1 MAILSKIKS
10 AASKVAST
18 AKKVASAVG
27 VAKAV
32 TSAVRSASASKTSS
46 VPKTASAI
54 SSLNLGSSPKSS
66 SAGDAIAKITGGTV
80 STKTG
85 GATTPSR
92 VSKSLDVQAIPGSMS
107 KALASTNSR
116 TSKDLAVA
124 AASPATSPYFSQKS
138 SVGGSTSTN
147 SLSRSGVYNAPVS
160 TSVVS
165 PYTSTRSSS
174 STVSSPLTA
183 GSTTMGATGGSM
195 QGKLPQTPGPTN
207 FTGLS
212 NNYSTL
218 TGVTNIDGTQTDTTG
233 TAQEAPN
240 AQAEALMKLAK
251 EFQPQE
257 PERIDRE
264 KIMKE
269 VGLTQALKEQ
279 QKLANQIS
287 AITAQKEA
295 QLLQL
300 RGVAGAEG
308 VTEAV
313 YGGQQ
318 AQIERETAIKLLPLT
333 AQYEAASGNVQ
344 AAKEL
349 VANFIA
355 DENNYQSRLYQHQ
368 QSIYNKVW
376 DYATDQQKTALEEK
390 RRKED
395 RQYQMEK
402 DFRSE
407 QNKLAE
413 LDIEN
418 TGGKNLSR
426 IFGAQ
431 NYDELDSVYQRVN
444 VSTAPSGSILTDAG
458 KPMNDTQATSYG
470 YAQRL
475 VEADAII
482 SQIGDQFTALRS
494 YAGQLLPNI
503 LKTDDRQRFE
513 QAQRNF
519 INSVLR
525 KESGAVISEEEFKNA
540 RQQYFPQPGDSDAV
554 LQQKAQNRDTV
565 IENFYRQAGVS
576 APMTTV
582 TTTPEDLRTKYNY

>member
-1 MAILSKIKS
+1 
-10 AASKVAST
+10 
-18 AKKVASAVG
+18 
-27 VAKAV
+27 
-32 TSAVRSASASKTSS
+32 
-46 VPKTASAI
+46 
-54 SSLNLGSSPKSS
+54 
-66 SAGDAIAKITGGTV
+66 
-80 STKTG
+80 
-85 GATTPSR
+85 
-92 VSKSLDVQAIPGSMS
+92 
-107 KALASTNSR
+107 
-116 TSKDLAVA
+116 
-124 AASPATSPYFSQKS
+124 
-138 SVGGSTSTN
+138 
-147 SLSRSGVYNAPVS
+147 
-160 TSVVS
+160 
-165 PYTSTRSSS
+165 
-174 STVSSPLTA
+174 
-183 GSTTMGATGGSM
+183 MGATGGSM

-300 RGVAGAEG
+300 RGVASTEG

-355 DENNYQSRLYQHQ
+355 DENNYQNRLYQYQ
-368 QSIYNKVW
+368 QSVYNKVW

-395 RQYQMEK
+395 RQYQTEK

-413 LDIEN
+413 LDIDK

-426 IFGAQ
+426 IFGAR
-431 NYDELDSVYQRVN
+431 NYDELDSVYSTVGASTGGTQQELTTAQTTAVN
-444 VSTAPSGSILTDAG
+444 NLDAVLKSLDDYRQLYAQNVGITGGNIFGTDAG
-458 KPMNDTQATSYG
+458 KLAGSYNALLFQIAQAAGTG
-470 YAQRL
+470 ALQAADREV
-475 VEADAII
+475 VESMI
-482 SQIGDQFTALRS
+482 
-494 YAGQLLPNI
+494 PNPTTI
-503 LKTDDRQRFE
+503 
-513 QAQRNF
+513 
-519 INSVLR
+519 
-525 KESGAVISEEEFKNA
+525 SGAIGGLVRGGRAGGLNSIDEA
-540 RQQYFPQPGDSDAV
+540 RKIFVNKKTAITGETP
-554 LQQKAQNRDTV
+554 
-565 IENFYRQAGVS
+565 
-576 APMTTV
+576 TTQ
-582 TTTPEDLRTKYNY
+582 TSGLTTPESLRAKYNY